1 MFKKKNKKVL
11 KTATND
17 DMAYARSI
25 VDEVYYPILKQHIKT
40 LNKTLE
46 KRNIRAGIEIRWFFD
61 RFEEGDE

>member
-1 MFKKKNKKVL
+1 
-11 KTATND
+11 
-17 DMAYARSI
+17 MAYARSI